1 MKESKYNLILKY
13 FNNINETTI
22 QCSICFK
29 NYLKPFH
36 TDTIRKHF
44 SIKHKEIN
52 DQIRNRIQS
61 TRIPPDNNNRIQ
73 STGIPPD
80 NNNRIQSTGN
90 PPDNN
95 NRIQSTGNPPDNN
108 NRIHSTG
115 IPPNYLIRK
124 RQTDILNYFKQI
136 DQRREI
142 IFEDVVFNIGS
153 INCIAKKMKVINK
166 E

>member
-1 MKESKYNLILKY
+1 MGVNLRHYMLFWGCPDFEITPRPVISRLYGNLILKY

-61 TRIPPDNNNRIQ
+61 T
-73 STGIPPD
+73 GIPPD
-80 NNNRIQSTGN
+80 NNNRIQSTRN

-95 NRIQSTGNPPDNN
+95 NKI
-108 NRIHSTG
+108 
-115 IPPNYLIRK
+115 
-124 RQTDILNYFKQI
+124 
-136 DQRREI
+136 
-142 IFEDVVFNIGS
+142 
-153 INCIAKKMKVINK
+153 
-166 E
+166 

>member
-1 MKESKYNLILKY
+1 MKKSKYDFILKY

-61 TRIPPDNNNRIQ
+61 TGIKPDNNNNRIQSTGIPPDNNNRIQ

-80 NNNRIQSTGN
+80 NNNRIQSTGIL
-90 PPDNN
+90 PDNN
-95 NRIQSTGNPPDNN
+95 NRIQSTGN
-108 NRIHSTG
+108 
-115 IPPNYLIRK
+115 
-124 RQTDILNYFKQI
+124 
-136 DQRREI
+136 
-142 IFEDVVFNIGS
+142 
-153 INCIAKKMKVINK
+153 
-166 E
+166 